1 MRLVKNGHAGNI
13 LVRCERP
20 TRHFGVVRI
29 LQWCLGEATGPA
41 KAEKPPLSPS
51 PTASGL
57 GDGRQA
63 VWHVFKL
70 QAQGRR
76 KISCVCFE
84 HEVLLLSCSPF
95 DCCWVVPES
104 RLLTMPGFARHV
116 LLGDSSFT
124 C

>member
-63 VWHVFKL
+63 VLARL
-70 QAQGRR
+70 QT
-76 KISCVCFE
+76 S
-84 HEVLLLSCSPF
+84 SPGKEK
-95 DCCWVVPES
+95 DIL
-104 RLLTMPGFARHV
+104 RLL
-116 LLGDSSFT
+116 
-124 C
+124 